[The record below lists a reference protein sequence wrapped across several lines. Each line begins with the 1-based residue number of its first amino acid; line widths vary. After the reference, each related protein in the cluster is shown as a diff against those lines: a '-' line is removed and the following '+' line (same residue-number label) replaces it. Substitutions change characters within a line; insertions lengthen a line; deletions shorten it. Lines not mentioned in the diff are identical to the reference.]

1 MSSWFASA
9 AVLAALVVHPGGSLQ
24 APAPRGATGSI
35 AGTVRDAAGAPIAQV
50 QILIEGTRFRGVS
63 DAAGGYR
70 FDAVPVGSY
79 TLRARMIGY
88 TAATITGQRVEA
100 GRTTRVDFTL
110 QSAVMELDA
119 VVVTGAQ
126 APPRAMAGVAA
137 RLSRG
142 RRAPEPWRS
151 RREPG
156 NREQYD
162 KIDENPF
169 LAVSAHPLST
179 FSTDVDRAS
188 YANVR
193 RFLQQGD
200 APPKDAVRIEEL
212 VNYFPYEYAGPSGDA
227 PVALNA
233 EVAAAPWRPRHRLV
247 RIGLQAQRLDL
258 RDAPPANFVFLIDVS
273 GSMQDDNKLPLLK
286 RAFSLL
292 VEQLRPVDRVAI
304 VVYAGSA
311 GLVLPSS
318 MGSEKGTI
326 LGAIERLEAG
336 GSTAGGA
343 GIRRAYDEAVAH
355 FVSGGNNRVI
365 LATDGDFNVGVSSDA
380 EMVRLIEDKRQTGVF
395 LTVLGF
401 GEGNLQDA
409 KMEKIADHGNGNYS
423 YIDNLLEARKVLV
436 HELGGTLY
444 TVAKDVKVQVEFNP
458 ARVRAYRL
466 IGYENRLLADEDFAD
481 DKKDAGDIGSGHSVT
496 ALYEVIP
503 VGVASDVVVRQP
515 DSLRYQTPGPRP
527 RGDNGGELLLVKV
540 RYKTPTGDRS
550 RLLSL
555 PVLDEPARTASTDF
569 RFQTA
574 VAEFGLLLRQSEHRG
589 DANWGRVVA
598 EARAGLGRDPGGYR
612 AEFVRLAEVASSVGV
627 ARAGDR

>member
-24 APAPRGATGSI
+24 APVTQAATGSI
-35 AGTVRDAAGAPIAQV
+35 AGTVRDAAGGPIAQA

-70 FDAVPVGSY
+70 FDAVPVGTY
-79 TLRARMIGY
+79 TLRAVMIGY
-88 TAATITGQRVEA
+88 NPAMVAGQRVEA
-100 GRTTRVDFTL
+100 GRTTRVDFAL
-110 QSAVMELDA
+110 QSAVAHLEA
-119 VVVTGAQ
+119 ITVTGAQ
-126 APPRAMAGVAA
+126 GFASPRAMAF
-137 RLSRG
+137 RSQ
-142 RRAPEPWRS
+142 RADEPWRYP
-151 RREPG
+151 RQPG

-169 LAVSAHPLST
+169 VTVAAHPLST

-193 RFLQQGD
+193 RFLQRGE

-212 VNYFPYEYAGPSGDA
+212 VNYFPYEYSGPSGDA

-247 RIGLQAQRLDL
+247 RIGLQAERLDL
-258 RDAPPANFVFLIDVS
+258 RNAPAANFVFLIDVS
-273 GSMQDDNKLPLLK
+273 GSMQPPNKLPLLK

-311 GLVLPSS
+311 GLVLPSTK
-318 MGSEKGTI
+318 GSEKGTI
-326 LGAIERLEAG
+326 LEAIERLEAG

-343 GIRRAYDEAVAH
+343 GIRRAYDEAQAN
-355 FVSGGNNRVI
+355 FVRGGNNRVI

-380 EMVRLIEDKRQTGVF
+380 EMVRLVEDKRQTGVF

-401 GEGNLQDA
+401 GEGNVQDA
-409 KMEKIADHGNGNYS
+409 KMEKLADHGNGNYN

-444 TVAKDVKVQVEFNP
+444 TVAKDVKIQVEFNP
-458 ARVRAYRL
+458 SRVQAYRL

-503 VGVASDVVVRQP
+503 TGVTSDVTVRQP
-515 DSLRYQTPGPRP
+515 DSLRYQTVNTRP
-527 RGDNGGELLLVKV
+527 RAGGDELLYVKV
-540 RYKTPTGDRS
+540 RYKTPDGDRS

-555 PVLDEPARTASTDF
+555 PVLDGAASTPSTDF
-569 RFQTA
+569 RFQVA
-574 VAEFGLLLRQSEHRG
+574 VAEFGLLLRHSEHRG
-589 DANWGRVVA
+589 NADWGRVVA
-598 EARAGLGRDPGGYR
+598 EARGALGRDPGGYR
-612 AEFVRLAEVASSVGV
+612 AEFVRLAEVASSAAV